1 MTEAEEFVTGSIDD
15 YLMSLADGIFSAQ
28 SQLNQLRVAGP
39 PGQPSTT
46 YYLPKVEFELKLAFE
61 MVRQSGPGT
70 ALRPGGEFMLKARS
84 VSPAEMGGQDVRA
97 QAASV
102 IRGAFVAVPADGGKP
117 QPLLRT
123 SLLQRSALE
132 VGIVVQVFTAIGD
145 PVPGVEVHFNVDRDA
160 SLKLNQQASLNQ
172 PLEAA
177 TDLMEG
183 VVVTDARGGA
193 TSILKL
199 APDELVG
206 GHVALTIDAL
216 GVSETIVYRRA
227 A

>member
-1 MTEAEEFVTGSIDD
+1 
-15 YLMSLADGIFSAQ
+15 
-28 SQLNQLRVAGP
+28 
-39 PGQPSTT
+39 
-46 YYLPKVEFELKLAFE
+46 
-61 MVRQSGPGT
+61 
-70 ALRPGGEFMLKARS
+70 
-84 VSPAEMGGQDVRA
+84 
-97 QAASV
+97 
-102 IRGAFVAVPADGGKP
+102 
-117 QPLLRT
+117 
-123 SLLQRSALE
+123 
-132 VGIVVQVFTAIGD
+132 VFTAIGD